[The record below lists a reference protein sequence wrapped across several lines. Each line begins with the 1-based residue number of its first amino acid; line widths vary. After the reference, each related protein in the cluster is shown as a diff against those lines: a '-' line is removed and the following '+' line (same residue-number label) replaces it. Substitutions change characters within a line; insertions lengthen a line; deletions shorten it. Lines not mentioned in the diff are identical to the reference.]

1 MRQLAGIASILALAA
16 CSSTGGEANSDRGD
30 AGPSVTRSFD
40 MRDFDGVALM
50 GSDDVR
56 VVKGDTFAVVATGT
70 AQELDR
76 LDIRVENGTLKIGR
90 KNGSWSASWSRKRQ
104 GIVVTV
110 TMPVVAR
117 AKLAGSGDMDVATVR
132 NRSFEANVAGS
143 GRLAIGDIQADNAAI
158 SLAGSGD
165 IGATGM
171 VKTLD
176 ISVAGSGD
184 VDASALASE
193 ALSVSVAGSGD
204 VRARSRG
211 KANVSIIGSGDVTIA
226 GTRDC
231 AISKTGSGDVTCVG

>member
-1 MRQLAGIASILALAA
+1 MRRFAGIASILVLAA
-16 CSSTGGEANSDRGD
+16 CSSTGGDSADGRD
-30 AGPSVTRSFD
+30 AGPPVTRNFD
-40 MRDFDGVALM
+40 MRDFDGIALM

-56 VVKGDTFAVVATGT
+56 VVEGDTFAVVATGT

-76 LDIRVENGTLKIGR
+76 LDIRVENRTLKIGR
-90 KNGSWSASWSRKRQ
+90 KSGNWSASWSRKRR

-110 TMPVVAR
+110 TMPVIVR
-117 AKLAGSGDMDVATVR
+117 AKLAGSGDMDVTSVR
-132 NRSFEANVAGS
+132 NPSFEATVAGS
-143 GRLAIGDIQADNAAI
+143 GRLAIGDIQADKADF

-165 IGATGM
+165 ISAAGA

-184 VDASALASE
+184 VDVSALASD

-211 KANVSIIGSGDVTIA
+211 KASVSIIGSGDVTVA
-226 GTRDC
+226 GTRNC
-231 AISKTGSGDVTCVG
+231 AISKTGSGEVSCVG